1 MNDQRVKT
9 TSRATISTFKYLF
22 PIPAS
27 RRCDWRQIVEQA
39 LKTLRGASN
48 LSSHFTFKPSSQ
60 FQLSTHS
67 GDASSSHPRISSQL
81 PVGQNFETSGTNRS
95 ERKARAEE
103 HSIHS
108 DEGCTDLHT
117 EWEMRFE
124 YAAFEGY
131 GIEDVQSETEL
142 DSTDSHEDQPWWI
155 CLIPHFL
162 R

>member
-1 MNDQRVKT
+1 MDHRVKT
-9 TSRATISTFKYLF
+9 TSRATISASKYLF
-22 PIPAS
+22 SIPAR

-39 LKTLRGASN
+39 LRTLRGASN
-48 LSSHFTFKPSSQ
+48 LTFHFTFTPSSQ
-60 FQLSTHS
+60 FRLSTHS
-67 GDASSSHPRISSQL
+67 EDASSSHPRISSQL
-81 PVGQNFETSGTNRS
+81 PVGQNFETSGTNGS

-108 DEGCTDLHT
+108 DEGYA
-117 EWEMRFE
+117 EWEMSFE